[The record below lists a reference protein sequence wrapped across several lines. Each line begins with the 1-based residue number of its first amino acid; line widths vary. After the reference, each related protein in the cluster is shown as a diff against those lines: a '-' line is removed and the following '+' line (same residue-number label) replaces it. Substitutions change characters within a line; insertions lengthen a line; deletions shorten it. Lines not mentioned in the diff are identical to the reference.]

1 MLVRGSFIYIMATSC
16 FLYLPENK
24 VRKIYLFITEARI
37 SPNASKNGYTM
48 KQNPIAFK
56 SL

>member
-1 MLVRGSFIYIMATSC
+1 MELHIIATRSC
-16 FLYLPENK
+16 FLYLPQNK
-24 VRKIYLFITEARI
+24 VGKIYLFITEARI
-37 SPNASKNGYTM
+37 SPDASKNGYTV